1 MGHSKYRIL
10 GLVGQGQFGRVYCA
24 SVRRIPGKDPGSTT
38 KLVALKELSHQRAPT
53 SEFLRE
59 LWFLITL
66 QHPNIVTCRA
76 LEHTATGRYLV
87 MDYCEGGTLRA
98 LMEQERPLRLME
110 GLELILGVLGGLE
123 YAHDRGVIHC
133 DIKPENILLTL
144 NSTSWLPRLSD
155 FGIARRLPEIGS
167 TLQKQEISPAATV
180 GSPAYMAPERFYGL
194 FSPMSDIYAVGVLL
208 YEMLIGD
215 RPFHGNPGDLMWAHL
230 NQRFEMPDILPDSLK
245 EIIKKSL
252 EKLPARRFANAA
264 TMAQALRVA
273 MEDEKVKEMRD
284 GVIPLGTLDSI
295 VVPPQSK
302 VTANQP
308 PTTYYLPTPGLIAST
323 NIPPKPLLAGADTY
337 LYSGIGRKL
346 SVWCQ
351 RGQDPLLGET
361 PTVIGLPHSVRSLIP
376 VEGGCYILTHKNI
389 YWLNS
394 ELSKVGKPLWN
405 VDLDGKTEDLEL
417 TTQEI
422 QASTPPLAHYLY
434 KATATPDNR
443 WLAIGLAGELRF
455 YTVSRKGN
463 TSEGQILSLSR
474 TIPLPTKRLPE
485 LIPLDGG
492 HLLTVWHIH
501 KDPKESPQTVFRVY
515 TRRGNL
521 VGTLRVG
528 VKLSLLQRTSQ
539 PYTLLGIANGNPASL
554 LVIKLRPLQVKRI
567 PLEIVPVCA
576 CVATWGYILADAV
589 GDIMILDND
598 GNDIGHIRG
607 PVTPRAIASW
617 GTSGI
622 AIVTHSGEHSHL
634 HFLQINIENSSINK
648 IQ

>member
-24 SVRRIPGKDPGSTT
+24 SVRRIPGKDAGSTT

-98 LMEQERPLRLME
+98 LMEQERPLRVME
-110 GLELILGVLGGLE
+110 GLQLILGVLAGLE

-230 NQRFEMPDILPDSLK
+230 NQRFDIPDILPDALK

-273 MEDEKVKEMRD
+273 MEDEKVKEIGD
-284 GVIPLGTLDSI
+284 QVIPLGTRDTI
-295 VVPPQSK
+295 VLPPQSK

-308 PTTYYLPTPGLIAST
+308 PTTYYLPTPPFVSAT
-323 NIPPKPLLAGADTY
+323 NIPPKPLLAAADTY
-337 LYSGIGRKL
+337 LYTAIGRQL
-346 SVWCQ
+346 TVWCQ

-361 PTVIGLPHSVRSLIP
+361 PTVIRIPNSVRSLIP
-376 VEGGCYILTHKNI
+376 VEGGCYVLTQKHI
-389 YWLNS
+389 YWLNQD
-394 ELSKVGKPLWN
+394 LSKVGNPLWN
-405 VDLDGKTEDLEL
+405 VDLEGKTEDLEL
-417 TTQEI
+417 TTQEL
-422 QASTPPLAHYLY
+422 QTSTGTKNYTLY
-434 KATATPDNR
+434 KAIASPDNR

-455 YTVSRKGN
+455 YTVSQKGN
-463 TSEGQILSLSR
+463 TSVGEILSLSR

-501 KDPKESPQTVFRVY
+501 KDPKDVPQTVFRVY

-521 VGTLRVG
+521 VGTLRVS
-528 VKLSLLQRTSQ
+528 VKLTLLQRTSE
-539 PYTLLGIANGNPASL
+539 PYTLFGIANGNPASL

-567 PLEIVPVCA
+567 PLETVPVCA
-576 CVATWGYILADAV
+576 CTATWGYVLADAV

-598 GNDIGHIRG
+598 GNDIGHILG

-622 AIVTHSGEHSHL
+622 AITTHSGEHNHL
-634 HFLQINIENSSINK
+634 HFLQLNVETSSINK